1 VKMEEIQKR
10 YPGEWVL
17 IEYTALDEQLNVM
30 EGEVIAHSP
39 SKEEIYR
46 ELSKTGGKNV
56 AIEYLGE
63 IPEDLAVML
72 VADDLVSPEPHR

>member
-1 VKMEEIQKR
+1 MKMKEIRTR

-17 IEYTALDEQLNVM
+17 IEYTRLDEDLKVI

-39 SKEEIYR
+39 NRDEIYR
-46 ELSKTGGKNV
+46 RLLKTKGKDV

-63 IPEDLAVML
+63 VPEDLAVML
-72 VADDLVSPEPHR
+72 TTHGVLSR

>member
-1 VKMEEIQKR
+1 MKMEEIRKHYR
-10 YPGEWVL
+10 DEWVL
-17 IEYTALDEQLNVM
+17 IEYTKLDDDLNVI

-39 SKEEIYR
+39 NKDEIYR
-46 ELSKTGGKNV
+46 EIINTKGKDV

-72 VADDLVSPEPHR
+72 